1 MTRTGRVIMVLLL
14 AFGLS
19 GSLLAESVRMYAGD
33 MRVLNLGHITRVA
46 VGNGKLLSTS
56 ILENGE
62 LLVLAE
68 KEGDTELKV
77 WTDGNRVTTYK
88 IYITKQ
94 DSTRTAS
101 EAAQS
106 LKNLPGIS
114 IRQVGKNTVVEG
126 YVTEQTAELIDKVA
140 GKYPD
145 LINLTRK
152 SSIAE
157 LAEVLQALPGV
168 KVRRI
173 GKYAVVEGAVN
184 AVGKK
189 LIEAAKSAF
198 PDLLDL
204 TQEAMLKSEP
214 MVYMEVQITE
224 FSTNALQ
231 ELGIDWTTSFNGPS
245 AGFAKDFSQDGDPN
259 ASVLGNSTNPLT
271 GLVATDASSAI
282 GYFGIATLIT
292 SQIKLAVSNG
302 DALIL
307 AQPTLSARS
316 GGKAEFLSGGQ
327 FPVPVP
333 GPNQTTTIEFKDY
346 GIRLKI
352 EPRAGITGNVLAK
365 VEAEVSAI
373 DKSVAV
379 GNTPGTKSR
388 KTATEVSLRDGQTL
402 VISGLVNH
410 DVGKDVTKFKWLGD
424 LPILGA
430 LFRSTSFRNNHSDLV
445 IFITPHIVDADSPLN
460 KRRVA
465 HADELRARFLKA
477 VDEGQDILE

>member
-1 MTRTGRVIMVLLL
+1 MTKTGRVIMVLLL

-19 GSLLAESVRMYAGD
+19 GSLLAESVQMFAGD
-33 MRVLNLGHITRVA
+33 MKVMNLGKITRVA

-77 WTDGNRVTTYK
+77 WGDGNRVTTYK

-94 DSTRTAS
+94 DSKRTAS

-173 GKYAVVEGAVN
+173 GKYAVIEGAVN

-189 LIEAAKSAF
+189 LIEAAKNAF

-231 ELGIDWTTSFNGPS
+231 DLGINWTTTFNGPS
-245 AGFAKDFSQDGDPN
+245 AGFAEDFSQYGDPN
-259 ASVLGNSTNPLT
+259 ASVLGNATNPLT
-271 GLVATDASSAI
+271 GLVATNASSAI

-292 SQIKLAVSNG
+292 SSIKLAVSNG

-333 GPNQTTTIEFKDY
+333 GPNQTTTIQFKDY

-365 VEAEVSAI
+365 VEAEVSAV
-373 DKSVAV
+373 DKSVAIN
-379 GNTPGTKSR
+379 NTPGTKSR
-388 KTATEVSLRDGQTL
+388 KTSTEVSLRDGQTL

-410 DVGKDVTKFKWLGD
+410 DVGKDVKKFKWLGD
-424 LPILGA
+424 LPILGE

-445 IFITPHIVDADSPLN
+445 IFITPHIVDAGSQLN